1 MEFLCCAST
10 AELDPIERAKQAK
23 VKADAANN
31 KRINLGK
38 CINNFYFFWEKWFEK
53 ERGALPMH

>member
-38 CINNFYFFWEKWFEK
+38 CINNFYSSPPFNTLSRFHPFNI
-53 ERGALPMH
+53 

>member
-38 CINNFYFFWEKWFEK
+38 YINI
-53 ERGALPMH
+53 